1 MRAPRG
7 AACESPN
14 ATVISWFKCPTVSER
29 PNGSE
34 SKSDWHSSWH
44 HARLDVEVVC
54 RIQDVRLEHP
64 HRFLGAE
71 VSEQEACRC
80 LGEPHSYRARCAPG
94 QHHHPYGASG
104 NRDRQE
110 GRGHRKAPHGGGQDP
125 RHDDERRAAQHR
137 RNSQARTRRQTPPP
151 RHPPPPPKPPPL
163 PPLPQ
168 P

>member
-1 MRAPRG
+1 MRAPKG

-54 RIQDVRLEHP
+54 GIQDVRLEHP
-64 HRFLGAE
+64 HRSLGAE
-71 VSEQEACRC
+71 VSEQEARGC
-80 LGEPHSYRARCAPG
+80 LGEPHSHRARRPPR
-94 QHHHPYGASG
+94 QHHHSYGTSG

-110 GRGHRKAPHGGGQDP
+110 GRGHRKAPHRRGEDS
-125 RHDDERRAAQHR
+125 RHDDESCAAHYRRG
-137 RNSQARTRRQTPPP
+137 
-151 RHPPPPPKPPPL
+151 
-163 PPLPQ
+163 
-168 P
+168 